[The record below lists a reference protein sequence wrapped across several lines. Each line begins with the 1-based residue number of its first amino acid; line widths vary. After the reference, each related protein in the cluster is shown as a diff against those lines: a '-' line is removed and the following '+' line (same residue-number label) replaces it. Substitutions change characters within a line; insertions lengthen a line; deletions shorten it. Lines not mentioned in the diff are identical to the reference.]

1 MKTFIRYITF
11 ETNSSSEHSL
21 TLDKEDEIR
30 SLIDIIEDSIY
41 ELDYID
47 EAYAVLGKI
56 KRLEALFLE
65 EINKMKKDK

>member
-1 MKTFIRYITF
+1 MKTFIRYNTF
-11 ETNSSSEHSL
+11 ETNSSNEHSL

-30 SLIDIIEDSIY
+30 SLIDSIEDSIY

-65 EINKMKKDK
+65 EINKMKEG

>member
-1 MKTFIRYITF
+1 MKTFIRYNTF
-11 ETNSSSEHSL
+11 ETNSSSEYSL

-30 SLIDIIEDSIY
+30 SLIDSIEDSIY

>member
-1 MKTFIRYITF
+1 MKTLIRYNVF

-30 SLIDIIEDSIY
+30 SLIDSIEDSIY

-56 KRLEALFLE
+56 KHLEELFLE
-65 EINKMKKDK
+65 EIDKMKEDE

>member
-1 MKTFIRYITF
+1 MKTLIRYKVF

-30 SLIDIIEDSIY
+30 SLIDSIEDSIY

-56 KRLEALFLE
+56 KRLEVLFLE
-65 EINKMKKDK
+65 EINKMKEDE

>member
-1 MKTFIRYITF
+1 MKTFIRYNTF
-11 ETNSSSEHSL
+11 ETNSSSEYSL

-30 SLIDIIEDSIY
+30 SLIDSIEDSIY

-65 EINKMKKDK
+65 EINKMKEG

>member
-1 MKTFIRYITF
+1 MKTFIRYNTF

-30 SLIDIIEDSIY
+30 SLIDSIEDSIY

-56 KRLEALFLE
+56 KSLEELFLE

>member
-1 MKTFIRYITF
+1 MKTLIRYNVF

-30 SLIDIIEDSIY
+30 SLIDSIEDSIY

-47 EAYAVLGKI
+47 EAYAV
-56 KRLEALFLE
+56 
-65 EINKMKKDK
+65 